1 MYCRE
6 DGTPYYI
13 GKGKG
18 KRIHML
24 HRCGRPPVERRKY
37 LKTNLTEEEAFR
49 HEVYMIS
56 VLGRKDKG
64 TGILQNMTDGGDGIS
79 GHRHTLETKRRISK
93 NHIGITHS
101 EETKKKI
108 SETKKQQYSR
118 GECKTHTQGKKMSEE
133 TRRRISEGVKRTL
146 MNKNL

>member
-18 KRIHML
+18 RRIHML

-37 LKTNLTEEEAFR
+37 LKTNLTEEESLR

-79 GHRHTLETKRRISK
+79 GHNHTLETKEKMRNKKIGKPGHKQTEETKKRISK

-108 SETKKQQYSR
+108 SETKKQQFSR
-118 GECKTHTQGKKMSEE
+118 GRM
-133 TRRRISEGVKRTL
+133 
-146 MNKNL
+146 